1 MFSCPRLQPVDR
13 GGAAQ
18 YVDGMALHLH
28 TCKPGFEETLAR
40 ELALYGM
47 RDPEGG
53 DGFVLATTRDSSA
66 PVDLCYAVF
75 SVREVRE
82 VSATSVNAMAWA
94 LCDLFW
100 ESFRGE
106 RLDSPWF
113 LHMDSVPHEA
123 VAGRMRTVQT
133 EFERRLRGKMSRVA
147 KLASTEL
154 PADERERR
162 GFFAHFVDADHVLAG
177 SRLHFWGQRRMRD
190 HPRAP
195 SRSFLKAEEAF
206 ALFGQSP
213 VRGELVIDLGASPG
227 GWSFSAAERGATVC
241 AVDNGPLR
249 AGALEHPHITHI
261 REDAF
266 HYRPPGGRRCD
277 WLLCDLL
284 EDPNRVVEQIL
295 LPWLDAGFCRRF
307 VVNLKVGKMD
317 PVELLRRLRGVE
329 STGLNPR
336 CERLKVRQLFHDRE
350 EITCMGASA

>member
-1 MFSCPRLQPVDR
+1 
-13 GGAAQ
+13 
-18 YVDGMALHLH
+18 MALHLH

-53 DGFVLATTRDSSA
+53 DGFVLATTRGNATPS
-66 PVDLCYAVF
+66 DLCYAVF
-75 SVREVRE
+75 SVRDARRVT
-82 VSATSVNAMAWA
+82 ATSVNAMAGA
-94 LCDLFW
+94 LCDGFW
-100 ESFRGE
+100 ECFRGE
-106 RLDSPWF
+106 RLESPWF

-123 VAGRMRTVQT
+123 VAGRMRTVQA

-147 KLASTEL
+147 KLAATEL
-154 PADERERR
+154 PADERERH
-162 GFFAHFVDADHVLAG
+162 GFFAYFVDADHVLAG
-177 SRLHFWGQRRMRD
+177 SWLRFWGQRRMRD

-206 ALFGQSP
+206 AVLGQSP
-213 VRGELVIDLGASPG
+213 QRGELVVDLGASPG

-266 HYRPPGGRRCD
+266 RYRPPGGRRCD

-295 LPWLDAGFCRRF
+295 LPWLDAGWCRQF

-317 PVELLRRLRGVE
+317 PVELLRRLRAVE
-329 STGLNPR
+329 STGLNQR
-336 CERLKVRQLFHDRE
+336 CEHLKIRQLFHDRE
-350 EITCMGASA
+350 EITCMGTSA